1 MADSLLR
8 QFCADARFYRQL
20 KHPGK
25 PVNRFGA
32 MATALSSRGWWF
44 LVFHR
49 ITHYSSF
56 NRNLASP
63 TWWLARILESFGRYL
78 SALLCRSEMLGDC
91 EIKGPVFFSDK
102 GYFLIGAKG
111 IGAGTVLHH
120 RVTLGMAVANGK
132 ADRPTIGKD
141 VWIGPDCVIAGGL
154 EIGDGATILPGSCLT
169 FSVPPRAVAKGN
181 PARVI
186 QHGFD
191 NDALRRSLSIIT
203 ELPDSAAAA
212 STETSAEGAR

>member
-8 QFCADARFYRQL
+8 QFRADARFYRQL
-20 KHPGK
+20 KHPGD
-25 PVNRFGA
+25 PVSGVGA
-32 MATALSSRGWWF
+32 MATALTSRGWWF

-49 ITHYSSF
+49 ITRYSSF

-63 TWWLARILESFGRYL
+63 TWWLARILEAFGRYL
-78 SALLCRSEMLGDC
+78 CALMCRSEMLWDC
-91 EIKGPVFFSDK
+91 EITGPVFFSDK
-102 GYFLIGAKG
+102 GYFLIGARG
-111 IGAGTVLHH
+111 IGEGTVLHH

-132 ADRPTIGKD
+132 ADRPIIGKD

-169 FSVPPRAVAKGN
+169 FSIPPRAVAKGN

-186 QHGFD
+186 HQEFD
-191 NDALRRSLSIIT
+191 NEALRRSLSIIT
-203 ELPDSAAAA
+203 ELPVAAAA
-212 STETSAEGAR
+212 APETSAQGPR